1 MDGIRC
7 RCQRRLLL
15 VPVVLALIATV
26 FVVAPL
32 VVMFTQMDAASI
44 QKVFAQDTL
53 GEVLIRSVTASG
65 LTTVIALCLALLLAW
80 CMERTCMPLKKTTRI
95 LVSLPMLIPSVSIGM
110 GAVLLCG
117 NSGILTGLL
126 GLPMGSVYGLP
137 GIVWGSV
144 MYSLPVAF
152 LMIDNILK
160 LEDSTPYE
168 AAKVL
173 GMGKWQQFTKITLP
187 YLRKPMIVAAF
198 SIFTLS
204 FTDYGV
210 PLMVGGKYKTLP
222 VVMYQEVIGQLD
234 FAKGCVYGS
243 MLLVPAIVAFLVDM
257 ANKNDAKA
265 AFVTRPFA
273 LRKDVRRDVPAL
285 CCALALSLFSM
296 LPIMAFIVLA
306 FVKKYPN
313 DMTLTLENIVRT
325 MDMGGGRFL
334 TNSLTIAVLA
344 AAVGVVLA
352 VLVAY
357 YTARNAGLLSR
368 YLHLVSMS
376 IAAVPGVVLGLAYV
390 LSFRESGLR
399 GTLAILVVVNVVHFF
414 ASPYLMMYTS
424 FSKLNENLESVAATL
439 GIGRLRLLWA
449 VLLPMC
455 KRTVM
460 EMFSY
465 FFVNCMMTISAVSFL
480 ANVRNKPIALMINQ
494 FEAQAQME
502 CAAVVSLAIL
512 LANLTVKVL
521 LERSSEKRAT
531 AIGAGDGR

>member
-1 MDGIRC
+1 MA
-7 RCQRRLLL
+7 RRYDRRILL
-15 VPVVLALIATV
+15 VPAALALIATF

-32 VVMFTQMDAASI
+32 VGMFTQMDGASI
-44 QKVFAQDTL
+44 QKVFGQDTL
-53 GEVLIRSVTASG
+53 GTVLIRSVTASA
-65 LTTVIALCLALLLAW
+65 LTTVISLTLAFLLAW

-117 NSGILTGLL
+117 NSGILTNLL
-126 GLPMGSVYGLP
+126 GLPQGGVYGLP

-173 GMGKWQQFTKITLP
+173 GLNKWQQFASITLP

-234 FAKGCVYGS
+234 FGKGCVYGS
-243 MLLVPAIVAFLVDM
+243 MLLVPAIVAFLVDL
-257 ANKNDAKA
+257 ANKNNANGS
-265 AFVTRPFA
+265 FVTRGFD
-273 LRKDVRRDVPAL
+273 LRKRKRRDIPAL
-285 CCALALSLFSM
+285 CCAVALSLFSM
-296 LPIMAFIVLA
+296 LPILSFVVLA
-306 FVKKYPN
+306 FVKKYPSN
-313 DMTLTLENIVRT
+313 MTLTLDNIVKT
-325 MDMGGGRFL
+325 MNMGGSEYL
-334 TNSLTIAVLA
+334 VNSLIIAALAAVIGVALAVLA
-344 AAVGVVLA
+344 A
-352 VLVAY
+352 Y
-357 YTARNAGLLSR
+357 HTARHKGLLSR
-368 YLHLVSMS
+368 YLHLICMSM
-376 IAAVPGVVLGLAYV
+376 AAIPGVVLGLAYV
-390 LSFRESGLR
+390 LFFKESSLR
-399 GTLAILVVVNVVHFF
+399 GTLAILVIVNVVHFF

-424 FSKLNENLESVAATL
+424 FSKLNENLESVASTL
-439 GIGRLRLLWA
+439 GVGRLRLLWN

-455 KRTVM
+455 KRTVV

-512 LANLTVKVL
+512 LMNLVVKVL
-521 LERSSEKRAT
+521 LEDLPEKKVKKQC
-531 AIGAGDGR
+531 GLKM

>member
-1 MDGIRC
+1 MA
-7 RCQRRLLL
+7 RRYDRRI
-15 VPVVLALIATV
+15 VAIPAVLAVIATF
-26 FVVAPL
+26 FVVVPL
-32 VVMFTQMDAASI
+32 VGMFTQMDGDSI
-44 QKVFAQDTL
+44 RKVFGQDTL
-53 GEVLIRSVTASG
+53 ATVLLRSVTASA
-65 LTTVIALCLALLLAW
+65 LTTVISLSLAFLLAW
-80 CMERTCMPLKKTTRI
+80 CMERTCMSLKKTTRV

-117 NSGILTGLL
+117 NSGILTNLL
-126 GLPMGSVYGLP
+126 GLPLGNVYGLP

-173 GMGKWQQFTKITLP
+173 GLSKWQQMTRITLP

-234 FAKGCVYGS
+234 FGKGCVYGS
-243 MLLVPAIVAFLVDM
+243 MLLVPAVAAFLVDM
-257 ANKNDAKA
+257 ANKNNANA
-265 AFVTRPFA
+265 TFVTRPFD
-273 LRKDVRRDVPAL
+273 LRKSKRRDLPAL
-285 CCALALSLFSM
+285 CCAVALSLFSV
-296 LPIMAFIVLA
+296 LPIVAFLVLA
-306 FVKKYPN
+306 FVKKYPSN
-313 DMTLTLENIVRT
+313 MTLTLDNIVKT
-325 MDMGGGRFL
+325 MNMGGGLFL
-334 TNSLTIAVLA
+334 TNSLIVAVLA
-344 AAVGVVLA
+344 AVIGVVLA

-357 YTARNAGLLSR
+357 YTARNKGVLIR
-368 YLHLVSMS
+368 YLHLISMS
-376 IAAVPGVVLGLAYV
+376 MAAIPGVVLGLAYV
-390 LSFRESGLR
+390 LFFKESSLR
-399 GTLAILVVVNVVHFF
+399 GTLAILVIVNVVHFF

-424 FSKLNENLESVAATL
+424 FSKLNENLESVASTL
-439 GIGRLRLLWA
+439 GVGRLRLLWD

-455 KRTVM
+455 KRTVV

-512 LANLTVKVL
+512 LMNLVVKVL
-521 LERSSEKRAT
+521 FEHLPEKKVKNNV
-531 AIGAGDGR
+531 G